1 MHVEYGISFPN
12 HDWVVADQH
21 KLIPS
26 VYAGFRIMPDGLGN
40 KEAVSNYG
48 STYVAIRSA
57 KHSSSTAM
65 RHGLDFERL
74 LHLKEFEHMTRSGID
89 RLVKPAF
96 VFIVDRGLDE
106 NPRYQKVIK
115 VASHHFVQHD
125 LDALFIAANVLA
137 SSASNRVER
146 KMASLSR
153 ELSGLILQHDHYG
166 SHYDKIGNT
175 VDLQLGKRI
184 LILQEKLQLMFGR
197 DWYLMGIQL
206 LQNTSNL
213 PRRRCLKK
221 M

>member
-1 MHVEYGISFPN
+1 
-12 HDWVVADQH
+12 
-21 KLIPS
+21 
-26 VYAGFRIMPDGLGN
+26 
-40 KEAVSNYG
+40 
-48 STYVAIRSA
+48 
-57 KHSSSTAM
+57 M
-65 RHGLDFERL
+65 RCGHDFERL
-74 LHLKEFEHMTRSGID
+74 LHLKEFEHMTRSGFD

-96 VFIVDRGLDE
+96 VFNVDRGLDE

-137 SSASNRVER
+137 SSAFNRVER
-146 KMASLSR
+146 KMASFSR